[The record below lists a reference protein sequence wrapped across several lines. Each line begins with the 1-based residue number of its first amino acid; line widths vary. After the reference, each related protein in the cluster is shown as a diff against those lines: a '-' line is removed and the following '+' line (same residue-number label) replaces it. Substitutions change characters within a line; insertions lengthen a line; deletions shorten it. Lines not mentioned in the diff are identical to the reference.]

1 MNQKTLYKC
10 IALLGLVWLALVPTA
25 CAAGVSAQPAAT
37 STPLPTPI
45 VAVKPTYKVQVG
57 EVISSVIFSGRI
69 EPKTQEQLFFHTD
82 GRIRNLNTKE
92 GDPVKKGD
100 VLADLE
106 VLDGLERQ
114 QGLGRLA
121 IQRAEVEKAMAELQ
135 LKQAKAEAYTY
146 SDRTYNV
153 PLKEYEVKLA
163 DIALQE
169 TQINNSDLSF
179 AIDAARI
186 VSPMDGFVLSQAAVS
201 SGSEIPAYKEV
212 MVVADLSVLEV
223 SASPDSTTS
232 AKIQVGMPVTVTLIN
247 RPGVSI
253 NGQIRS
259 MPVFSLSSDV
269 GQEKTTR
276 ITLES
281 SPKDI
286 GLGIGDLVQV
296 NVVLQKKENV
306 LWLPPQAVRT
316 FEGRRFVVIQDG
328 QGQRRVDVKVGLQ
341 NNDRLEILE
350 GLSEGQ
356 VVLSP

>member
-1 MNQKTLYKC
+1 VNQNTLYKC
-10 IALLGLVWLALVPTA
+10 IAFLGLILLAVVPTA
-25 CAAGVSAQPAAT
+25 CALGVSAQPAAT

-82 GRIRNLNTKE
+82 GRIRNLNVKE

-114 QGLGRLA
+114 QGLGMLA
-121 IQRAEVEKAMAELQ
+121 IQRAEVEKAIAELQ

-169 TQINNSDLSF
+169 TQINNTDLSF

-186 VSPMDGFVLSQAAVS
+186 VSPLDGFVLSQAAIS

-212 MVVADLSVLEV
+212 MVVADLAVLEV

-232 AKIQVGMPVTVTLIN
+232 AKLQVGMPVTVTLIN
-247 RPGVSI
+247 RPGVVI
-253 NGQIRS
+253 DGQIRS
-259 MPVFSLSSDV
+259 MPVFSVSDV
-269 GQEKTTR
+269 GQDKTTR
-276 ITLES
+276 ITLET

-341 NNDRLEILE
+341 NNDRLEIVE

>member
-1 MNQKTLYKC
+1 MNQNTLYKC
-10 IALLGLVWLALVPTA
+10 IAFLGLILLALVPAA
-25 CAAGVSAQPAAT
+25 CAAGVSAQTAAT

-57 EVISSVIFSGRI
+57 EVISSVVFSGRI

-82 GRIRNLNTKE
+82 GRIRNLNVKE

-100 VLADLE
+100 ILADLE
-106 VLDGLERQ
+106 VLAGLERQ
-114 QGLGRLA
+114 QGLGLLA
-121 IQRAEVEKAMAELQ
+121 IQRAEVEKAIAELQ

-153 PLKEYEVKLA
+153 PLKEYDVKLA

-169 TQINNSDLSF
+169 SQINNADLSF
-179 AIDAARI
+179 TIDAARI
-186 VSPMDGFVLSQAAVS
+186 VSPMDGFVLSQEAVS

-232 AKIQVGMPVTVTLIN
+232 AKLQVGMPVTVTLIN
-247 RPGVSI
+247 RPGVVI

-259 MPVFSLSSDV
+259 MPVFSVSDV
-269 GQEKTTR
+269 GQDKTTR
-276 ITLES
+276 VTLNS
-281 SPKDI
+281 SLKDI
-286 GLGIGDLVQV
+286 GLGIGDLVQI

-341 NNDRLEILE
+341 NNDRLEIVE

>member
-1 MNQKTLYKC
+1 MNQTTLYKC
-10 IALLGLVWLALVPTA
+10 IALLGLILLALVPTA

-45 VAVKPTYKVQVG
+45 VPVKPTYKVQVG
-57 EVISSVIFSGRI
+57 EVISSAIFSGRI

-121 IQRAEVEKAMAELQ
+121 IQRAEVEKAIAELQ

-163 DIALQE
+163 DITLQE
-169 TQINNSDLSF
+169 TQINNTDLSF

-232 AKIQVGMPVTVTLIN
+232 AKLQAGMPVTVTLIN
-247 RPGVSI
+247 RPGVI
-253 NGQIRS
+253 IKGQIRS
-259 MPVFSLSSDV
+259 MPVFSLSDL
-269 GQEKTTR
+269 GKDKTTR
-276 ITLES
+276 ISLES
-281 SPKDI
+281 SPTDI
-286 GLGIGDLVQV
+286 GLAIGDLVQV
-296 NVVLQKKENV
+296 NVVLQKKEKV

-350 GLSEGQ
+350 GLIEGQ

>member
-1 MNQKTLYKC
+1 MLL
-10 IALLGLVWLALVPTA
+10 ALLPA
-25 CAAGVSAQPAAT
+25 CAAGMSAQPAAT

-45 VAVKPTYKVQVG
+45 VAIKPTYKVLKGAV
-57 EVISSVIFSGRI
+57 VSSVVFSGRI
-69 EPKTQEQLFFHTD
+69 EPKNQEHLFFHTD
-82 GRIRNLNTKE
+82 GRIRNLSVKE
-92 GDPVKKGD
+92 GDVVKKGD

-106 VLDGLERQ
+106 ILDGLERQ

-121 IQRAEVEKAMAELQ
+121 IQRAEVAKAMAELQ

-153 PLKEYEVKLA
+153 PMREYDVKLA

-169 TQINNSDLSF
+169 AQINNTDLSY

-186 VSPMDGFVLSQAAVS
+186 VSPMDGSVLSTAAVS
-201 SGSEIPAYKEV
+201 SGTEVTAYQEV
-212 MVVADLSVLEV
+212 MIVANLDELEV
-223 SASPDSTTS
+223 SSQPDGTTS
-232 AKIQVGMPVTVTLIN
+232 SKIETDMPVTVTLIN
-247 RPGVSI
+247 RPGVTI
-253 NGQIRS
+253 KGKIRS
-259 MPVFSLSSDV
+259 MPVISASSDA
-269 GQEKTTR
+269 GRDKSTR
-276 ITLES
+276 ISLDT
-281 SPKDI
+281 PPQDI

-296 NVVLQKKENV
+296 NVILQNKENV

-316 FEGRRFVVIQDG
+316 FEGRRFVVVQDG

-341 NNDRLEILE
+341 NNDRLEIVE